1 MVIYVAILGMVSIFV
16 VNTILIIIKS
26 FNGFRASSDL
36 NTNGEIA
43 MERMVREIRLAD
55 DVDSAISV
63 FDINPG
69 HLILNTIDPNT
80 ELATTIEFFAS
91 TTALMIKE
99 GSQSAIALTSENVE
113 LVNLV
118 FREVATSTDLK
129 SKAVKIE
136 MEIRSKR
143 PNFPKAAKFY
153 STIVLR
159 RSYQ

>member
-55 DVDSAISV
+55 SIGAGSV
-63 FDINPG
+63 FDSHPG

-99 GSQSAIALTSENVE
+99 GSQGAIALTSENVE

-159 RSYQ
+159 RSY

>member
-1 MVIYVAILGMVSIFV
+1 MISRRGFSAIEMVIYVAILGMVSIFV

-91 TTALMIKE
+91 TTALMMKE
-99 GSQSAIALTSENVE
+99 
-113 LVNLV
+113 
-118 FREVATSTDLK
+118 
-129 SKAVKIE
+129 
-136 MEIRSKR
+136 
-143 PNFPKAAKFY
+143 
-153 STIVLR
+153 
-159 RSYQ
+159 